1 MCMCSDWYN
10 VSAKGMKIEAR
21 NMVFYLTKL
30 VITAALIVLITEVAK
45 LSDKFGG
52 LVAALPVTTL
62 LVILWMYAEGQPDQK
77 ISNHISYNIFFVIPT
92 LPMFLLFP
100 FVISRFGFWGAF
112 IFSVILT
119 GLCIYLFNLVLQHY
133 GHRIL

>member
-1 MCMCSDWYN
+1 
-10 VSAKGMKIEAR
+10 
-21 NMVFYLTKL
+21 
-30 VITAALIVLITEVAK
+30 
-45 LSDKFGG
+45 
-52 LVAALPVTTL
+52 
-62 LVILWMYAEGQPDQK
+62 
-77 ISNHISYNIFFVIPT
+77 VIPT

-119 GLCIYLFNLVLQHY
+119 GLCIYLFNLMLQHY

>member
-1 MCMCSDWYN
+1 MCMCSGWHN
-10 VSAKGMKIEAR
+10 VSAIAMKIEAR

-119 GLCIYLFNLVLQHY
+119 GLCVYLFNLMLQHY

>member
-1 MCMCSDWYN
+1 
-10 VSAKGMKIEAR
+10 
-21 NMVFYLTKL
+21 MVFYLTKL

-52 LVAALPVTTL
+52 LIAALPVTTL
-62 LVILWMYAEGQPDQK
+62 LVILWMHFEGQPDQK
-77 ISNHISYNIFFVIPT
+77 ISSHISYNIFFVIPT

-100 FVISRFGFWGAF
+100 IVISRFGFWGAF

-119 GLCIYLFNLVLQHY
+119 GLFIYLFNLMLQHY

>member
-1 MCMCSDWYN
+1 MCMCSGWHN
-10 VSAKGMKIEAR
+10 VSAIAMKIEAR

>member
-1 MCMCSDWYN
+1 
-10 VSAKGMKIEAR
+10 
-21 NMVFYLTKL
+21 MVFYLTKL

-100 FVISRFGFWGAF
+100 SVISRFGFWGHSSSACF
-112 IFSVILT
+112 
-119 GLCIYLFNLVLQHY
+119 
-133 GHRIL
+133 

>member
-1 MCMCSDWYN
+1 
-10 VSAKGMKIEAR
+10 
-21 NMVFYLTKL
+21 MVFYLTKL

-52 LVAALPVTTL
+52 LIAALPVTTL
-62 LVILWMYAEGQPDQK
+62 LVILWMHFEGQPDQK
-77 ISNHISYNIFFVIPT
+77 ISSHISYNIFFVIPT

-119 GLCIYLFNLVLQHY
+119 GLCVYLFNLMLQHY

>member
-1 MCMCSDWYN
+1 
-10 VSAKGMKIEAR
+10 
-21 NMVFYLTKL
+21 MVFYLTKL
-30 VITAALIVLITEVAK
+30 AVTAALIVLVTEIAK

-52 LVAALPVTTL
+52 LIAALPVTTF
-62 LVILWMYAEGQPDQK
+62 LVILWMHFEGLPDQK

-92 LPMFLLFP
+92 LPMFILFP

-112 IFSVILT
+112 IVSVILT
-119 GLCIYLFNLVLQHY
+119 ALCVYLFNLLLQHY